1 MIKLRIYTPES
12 RSEYEADAVYLP
24 GSYAPFE
31 VLPGHA
37 PIISTLTGGVVRWI
51 NTGGEESSLAIRSGV
66 MRLDSDMMEICAEI

>member
-37 PIISTLTGGVVRWI
+37 PIISTLSGGVVRWVK
-51 NTGGEESSLAIRSGV
+51 GGEESSVGIKSGV
-66 MRLDSDMMEICAEI
+66 IRLDSDMMEICAEI